1 MSEEQI
7 KQIFLAA
14 FDDEPDGDDQKH
26 MTEEEVRQ
34 IFLEAGA
41 LQKGHF
47 LLSSGRHSGEYW
59 EKFWVLQ
66 WPHHVQ
72 KLCRE
77 IAERY
82 RNDSIEAVLGPTT
95 GGILLAFEVARQ
107 LGVRAVYAEKEQ
119 GERLLRRGLR
129 LEPQTRTLIV
139 DDVMTSGGAVR
150 ECLDLAARHRAE
162 IVGAA
167 VLVDRSG
174 GTVELGCRLE
184 SLLTVQA
191 ETYSPEDCPD
201 CKQNLPVTKPG
212 SSNQVK
218 QDRLGD

>member
-1 MSEEQI
+1 MNMAMPEE
-7 KQIFLAA
+7 K
-14 FDDEPDGDDQKH
+14 KSV
-26 MTEEEVRQ
+26 TNEEVRQ
-34 IFLEAGA
+34 IFLEAEA

-72 KLCRE
+72 TLCRE

-119 GERLLRRGLR
+119 AERLLRRGLR

-174 GTVELGCRLE
+174 GVVELGCRLD

-191 ETYSPEDCPD
+191 ESYAPEDCPY

-212 SSNQVK
+212 SSKQATLNHQV
-218 QDRLGD
+218 G